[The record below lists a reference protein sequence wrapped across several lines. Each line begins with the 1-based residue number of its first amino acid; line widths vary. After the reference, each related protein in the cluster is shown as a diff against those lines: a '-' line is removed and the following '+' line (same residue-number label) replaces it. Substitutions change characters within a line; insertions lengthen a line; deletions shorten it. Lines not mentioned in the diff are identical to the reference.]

1 MVILKDVLIS
11 CADILKACVPSP
23 FMEAEIILGH
33 IILKD
38 SLYIKTHPDLTLTE
52 ETEKLAY
59 SLCQRRAKGEPVA
72 YITGTKE
79 FMSLEFEVNS
89 NVLIPRPDTEII
101 TEYIIEKYR
110 NRAPKIL
117 DLCTGSGAVAI
128 SLAKYIVNSQIT
140 ATDISKD
147 ALEVAER
154 NAKKHNV
161 DQRIDFLVK
170 DALKDY
176 DFSDKFDIVVS
187 NPPYIETSVIS
198 SLMKD
203 VSEYEPKLALDGGED
218 GLIFYK
224 KTVNNIRKILK
235 PGGELVFEIG
245 YNQGKSVSEIMEK
258 DFSFVQVSKD
268 FGNNDRMVT
277 GQLR

>member
-117 DLCTGSGAVAI
+117 DLCTGSGAIAI

-176 DFSDKFDIVVS
+176 EFSDKFDIVVS

>member
-117 DLCTGSGAVAI
+117 DLCTGSGAIAI

-176 DFSDKFDIVVS
+176 EFSDKFDIVVS

-268 FGNNDRMVT
+268 FGNNDRMVS

>member
-117 DLCTGSGAVAI
+117 DLCTGSGAIAI

-176 DFSDKFDIVVS
+176 EFYDKFDIVVS

>member
-117 DLCTGSGAVAI
+117 DLCTGSGAIAI

-147 ALEVAER
+147 ALEVAKR

-176 DFSDKFDIVVS
+176 EFSDKFDIVVS